1 MAEITA
7 AAVKSL
13 RDRTDLPMME
23 CKKAL
28 QQADGDEDRAIEIL
42 QEMTKEK
49 LGKRASNVTAEGRV
63 FQKVADDHSRGV
75 MVEVQCE
82 SEPVSKSEGFQKLGN
97 ALLER
102 LYESHDAATPEAL
115 LKEEVPGGG
124 QTLQALYDSTVGKI
138 REKVVVARVCQVSGP
153 VAGYVHHDGKTA
165 VLFQADGEQADSQT
179 MRDVAMHVAAL
190 RPRVT
195 VAEEL
200 DGSEIEAERERL
212 RGEAKATGKPDNIID
227 KIVEGRLNAYYVESG
242 VLNLQ
247 PFAKDDTKTVNQ
259 ALAEKGLTA
268 KGFVLWVL
276 GQGGV

>member
-1 MAEITA
+1 MAQITA
-7 AAVKSL
+7 AAVKAL

-28 QQADGDEDRAIEIL
+28 QQADGDEDRAIDIL

-63 FQKVADDHSRGV
+63 FQKVADDHSRAV

-82 SEPVSKSEGFQKLGN
+82 SEPVSKSEGFNNLGN

-102 LYESHDAATPEAL
+102 LYESDAGTPDELMAQ
-115 LKEEVPGGG
+115 EVPGGG
-124 QTLQALYDSTVGKI
+124 QTLQALYDSTVGKM
-138 REKVVVARVCQVSGP
+138 REKVVVARVCSVSGP

-165 VLFQADGEQADSQT
+165 VLFQADGEKADSQT

-200 DGSEIEAERERL
+200 EKSEVEAERERL

-276 GQGGV
+276 GQG